1 MFVARKLATLDRDA
15 AAAATRL
22 AASLARLADADA
34 RAAAAAQAAAAG
46 EQRRAAAEAGL
57 RELRAAH
64 ERAGEVRKE

>member
-1 MFVARKLATLDRDA
+1 
-15 AAAATRL
+15 
-22 AASLARLADADA
+22 LADADA